1 MLWSF
6 AIIYMARILYI
17 YICVRVYNTPACGR
31 RGVNIASKKEYIKVQ
46 WDEKYK
52 AFKGYNR
59 QFMRTSVS
67 TLYDTS

>member
-1 MLWSF
+1 MIVHYYIHTVYL
-6 AIIYMARILYI
+6 RILYI
-17 YICVRVYNTPACGR
+17 IYTCNTPVYGR
-31 RGVNIASKKEYIKVQ
+31 RRVNVASMREYIKVQ

>member
-1 MLWSF
+1 MIVHYYIHSIPTY
-6 AIIYMARILYI
+6 IIYT
-17 YICVRVYNTPACGR
+17 CNTTVCGR
-31 RGVNIASKKEYIKVQ
+31 KRVNVASMREFIKVQ